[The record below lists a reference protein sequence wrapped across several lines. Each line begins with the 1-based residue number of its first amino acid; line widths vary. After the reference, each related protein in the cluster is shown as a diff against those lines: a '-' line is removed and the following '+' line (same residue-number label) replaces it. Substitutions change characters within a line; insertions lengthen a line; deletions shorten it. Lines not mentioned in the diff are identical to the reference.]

1 MSKIL
6 ILVRDERLK
15 SEIIKSLDRYKE
27 IECSITD
34 DFQQAEAFIIDN
46 HIAILVAEYTSKFDG
61 LNFTKRIQLVKPD
74 IYRLLITDDSTKS
87 KISNIIN
94 FVHKVIR
101 LPFKEDDFVKQIK
114 YYNNLS
120 KYDISPE
127 LISKING
134 MGTVPVLPD
143 IYLRLERELM
153 KNEVSISRVSDIIAI
168 DSYVTGQIMR
178 IVYSSFYNISSNTL
192 SVLHAINFLGLDIVK
207 SLVLYIKVF
216 TIKNVKPHTAEH
228 LKKLRAH
235 SIKVAKLSKAI
246 MNSECSD
253 RELHDAAFTAGL
265 LHDIGK
271 VVLIH
276 FNDKHLVAE
285 DFDEKSEF
293 NLLKNED
300 DYFGVNHIKVGS
312 YLLQIWNFPGEFIS
326 AVANHHNKKILN
338 RSSFNL
344 EHSVF
349 IANALINNMQENIEA
364 IKEVYGNEKLNFWKE
379 LIPNGEV
386 VQSNQTNN

>member
-1 MSKIL
+1 MKKA
-6 ILVRDERLK
+6 LVIVHNEQIK
-15 SEIIKSLDRYKE
+15 SEVIKALNHSNE
-27 IECSITD
+27 IEFSITD
-34 DFQQAEAFIIDN
+34 DFQQAEVFINDN
-46 HIAILVAEYTSKFDG
+46 QVSTLLVEFTSKFDG
-61 LNFTKRIQLVKPD
+61 LNFIKRIQLIKPD
-74 IYRLLITDDSTKS
+74 IYRLLVTDDSTKS
-87 KISNIIN
+87 KIPSIIN

-101 LPFKEDDFVKQIK
+101 FPFQKDDFEKQIQ

-120 KYDISPE
+120 SYDISPE
-127 LISKING
+127 LLNKING

-143 IYLRLERELM
+143 IYLRLERELL
-153 KNEVSISRVSDIIAI
+153 KNEVSISRVSDIIGL

-246 MNSECSD
+246 MNSESSE
-253 RELHDAAFTAGL
+253 REKHDAAFTAGL

-276 FNDKHLVAE
+276 FNDKHLVAQ

-293 NLLKNED
+293 NLLQNEE
-300 DYFGVNHIKVGS
+300 DYFGVNHLKVGS
-312 YLLQIWNFPGEFIS
+312 YLLHLWNFPNELINS
-326 AVANHHNKKILN
+326 VANHHNKSILN
-338 RSSFNL
+338 KNNFEL

-349 IANALINNMQENIEA
+349 IANALVNNIQENIDA
-364 IKEVYGNEKLNFWKE
+364 IKKVYGEEKLNYWKE